1 MPRIGGK
8 SEEKEKKQKKKRRTE
23 QCTRGDNTTKTK
35 LCIIKTKRAFKR
47 ARWEDLNELNTQTQ
61 NISNMQLI
69 REKAKI
75 K

>member
-1 MPRIGGK
+1 M
-8 SEEKEKKQKKKRRTE
+8 EKKKKNKKRRRTE
-23 QCTRGDNTTKTK
+23 QCIREDNTTKTK
-35 LCIIKTKRAFKR
+35 LCITKTKRAFEKDW
-47 ARWEDLNELNTQTQ
+47 WEDLNELNTQTQ

>member
-1 MPRIGGK
+1 M
-8 SEEKEKKQKKKRRTE
+8 EKKKKNKKRRRTE
-23 QCTRGDNTTKTK
+23 QCIRGDNTTKTK

-61 NISNMQLI
+61 NISDMQLI
-69 REKAKI
+69 REKTKI